1 VLTAAVAAL
10 VGLLIGTVGVGG
22 VLMVAFLA
30 LFGGLSIHQAAAT
43 SLFTFLFTG
52 MLGTWLY
59 QRRGS
64 IDWRIALPVC
74 AGALIFGYL
83 GATAAAQIDPRPLSI
98 IIALIIVAAGIYVLV
113 PLKISPQYRSGRG
126 WREQAL
132 LASVGAASGFGS
144 GFSGAGGPLFSVPLM
159 VILRY
164 VPLTAVAT
172 SQVLQIVAA
181 TSGSLGN
188 LRHGFI
194 DLRIA
199 ALVTVFELA
208 GLIIG
213 DVNLSPSWPSHAWLL
228 VLALSS
234 QVVGWLLISVSL
246 PRLPAALTSVLLTIQ
261 PVGSVLL
268 GVILLGEAPSALQLA
283 GVVAIFAGIVVG
295 TARLPA
301 RAAA

>member
-1 VLTAAVAAL
+1 M
-10 VGLLIGTVGVGG
+10 I
-22 VLMVAFLA
+22 AFLA

-52 MLGTWLY
+52 ILGTWLY

-98 IIALIIVAAGIYVLV
+98 SIALIIVAAGIYVLV
-113 PLKISPQYRSGRG
+113 PLTISPQYRSGRG
-126 WREQAL
+126 WRERAL

-144 GFSGAGGPLFSVPLM
+144 GFSGAGGPLFSVPIM

-172 SQVLQIVAA
+172 SQVLQIIAA

-213 DVNLSPSWPSHAWLL
+213 VRLAHVASAL
-228 VLALSS
+228 VL
-234 QVVGWLLISVSL
+234 
-246 PRLPAALTSVLLTIQ
+246 RR
-261 PVGSVLL
+261 
-268 GVILLGEAPSALQLA
+268 LA
-283 GVVAIFAGIVVG
+283 GGLCIASGGFLLL
-295 TARLPA
+295 RSL
-301 RAAA
+301 